1 MCATVR
7 FATIA
12 PKFARSRDN
21 GPGHQPRTMFE
32 YMGQAALRLWRINKN
47 KKTNLPRSLTIDA

>member
-47 KKTNLPRSLTIDA
+47 KKQTYRGL